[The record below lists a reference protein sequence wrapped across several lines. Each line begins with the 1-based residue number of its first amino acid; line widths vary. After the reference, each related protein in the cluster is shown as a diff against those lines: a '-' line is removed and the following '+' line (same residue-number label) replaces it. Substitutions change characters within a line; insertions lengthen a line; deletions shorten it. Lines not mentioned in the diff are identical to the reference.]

1 RFTNGSVGE
10 PEIDRF
16 KGVMDSFNAEYGIFI
31 TTSYFTDQAKEKA
44 VVGNNSVTLIDGIKL
59 ASLVQKYQLRV

>member
-1 RFTNGSVGE
+1 
-10 PEIDRF
+10 
-16 KGVMDSFNAEYGIFI
+16 VMDSFNAEYGIFI